1 MKSDQSSQ
9 RVSRAPGA
17 HLLPGGRCLFR
28 VWSPDA
34 EEVLLHLIRDGEVD
48 DRAMEPSGSG
58 VWELIVD
65 QVVPGQ
71 RYLFS
76 AGGDFFPDPA
86 SRFQP
91 DGVHEPSAVI
101 DVSYDWTDHSWRGT
115 PREDLVL
122 YEIHVGTFTREGTFR
137 AVTGHLD
144 RLRDLGITA
153 IELMPV
159 AQFAGERN
167 WGYDGA
173 CPWAVQNSYGG
184 PAELQRLVD
193 ACHRRGLAIILDV
206 VYNHLGPEGN
216 YLTQFGP
223 YFTDRYLTPWGDAIN
238 FDGEWSDGVRRYFI
252 ENALYWLDE
261 MHFDGLRLDAVHA
274 IPDASACHFLR
285 ELASEV
291 RSLESR
297 LGRRLHLIAESDL
310 NDPVLLRSPEVG
322 GYGLDA
328 QWSDDFHHAL
338 HAFLTGER
346 EGYYADFGEVWH
358 LEKALRDIFVYDG
371 RHSPHRKRRH
381 GAPACGLDGSRF
393 VIATQN
399 HDQVGNRMKGERSSV
414 LLSFEE
420 LKLSAGLL
428 LLSPHIPLIFM
439 GEEVAEESPFLY
451 FTSHSDPDL
460 VEAVR
465 EGRKR
470 EFATFAWKGEPPD
483 PQHESTLASS
493 TVDHGRAESG
503 RGAIMHTFYRE
514 LLILRNRYAEIR
526 DFDRRSISVRRLG
539 ERLDVVRYDELDPS
553 LVISY
558 NLSKQPVERP
568 LDLLGERSSVVF
580 SSSESRWMEN
590 DDDESDDGLLL
601 APRSFTMFT
610 LRERN
615 SDLESRLNR

>member
-1 MKSDQSSQ
+1 MKSDASLRASS
-9 RVSRAPGA
+9 APGA
-17 HLLPGGRCLFR
+17 HLLSGGRCLFR
-28 VWSPDA
+28 VWSPHA
-34 EEVLLHLIRDGEVD
+34 ERIVLRLFRDGEPFDHAMKRAEEGYWELFVD
-48 DRAMEPSGSG
+48 D
-58 VWELIVD
+58 VN
-65 QVVPGQ
+65 PGQ
-71 RYLFS
+71 RYLF
-76 AGGDFFPDPA
+76 GIGDAFFPDPA

-91 DGVHEPSAVI
+91 DGVHEPSAVV
-101 DVSYDWTDHSWRGT
+101 DPAFDWTDDSWPGM
-115 PREDLVL
+115 PREELVL
-122 YEIHVGTFTREGTFR
+122 YEIHVGTFTSEGTFR
-137 AVTGHLD
+137 AMLDRLD
-144 RLRDLGITA
+144 RLRDLGVTA

-159 AQFAGERN
+159 AQFPGDRN

-193 ACHRRGLAIILDV
+193 ASHQRGLAIFLDV

-216 YLTQFGP
+216 YLSQFGP
-223 YFTDRYLTPWGDAIN
+223 YFTDRYRTPWGDAIN

-252 ENALYWLDE
+252 ENALYWLDT

-274 IPDASACHFLR
+274 IPDESACHFLR

-310 NDPVLLRSPEVG
+310 NDPVLLRSPEAG

-338 HAFLTGER
+338 HALLTGER
-346 EGYYADFGEVWH
+346 DGYYADFGEVWH

-371 RHSPHRKRRH
+371 RYSAHRKRRH
-381 GAPACGLDGSRF
+381 GAPPSGLDGSRF

-399 HDQVGNRMKGERSSV
+399 HDQVGNRMKGERSSA

-439 GEEVAEESPFLY
+439 GEELAEEAPFLY

-465 EGRKR
+465 EGRKS
-470 EFATFAWKGEPPD
+470 EFAAFAWKGDPPD

-493 TVDHGRAESG
+493 KIDHGRAKSG
-503 RGAIMHTFYRE
+503 RGAIMHAFYRE
-514 LLILRNRYAEIR
+514 LLILRNRYAAIR
-526 DFDRRSISVRRLG
+526 DLDRRSISVRRVG
-539 ERLDVVRYDELDPS
+539 ERLDVVRYEQMDPS
-553 LVISY
+553 VVISY

-568 LDLLGERSSVVF
+568 LDLLGERDSVVF

-601 APRSFTMFT
+601 APRSFTVFT